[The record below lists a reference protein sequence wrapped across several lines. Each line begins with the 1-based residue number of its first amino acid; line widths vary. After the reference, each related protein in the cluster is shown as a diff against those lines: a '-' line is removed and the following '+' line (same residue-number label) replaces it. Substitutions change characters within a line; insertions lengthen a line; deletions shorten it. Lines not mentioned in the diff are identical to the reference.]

1 MNKKEN
7 LVIRLSFSIKL
18 AILVLVHFCTFY
30 TLLLRGPKSKRE
42 GYRVRAYETMLVLK
56 SDLEEATRDALIEK
70 YEGVVAKEGGTVN
83 PTTKLGKRRLAY
95 EINNYRDG

>member
-1 MNKKEN
+1 
-7 LVIRLSFSIKL
+7 
-18 AILVLVHFCTFY
+18 
-30 TLLLRGPKSKRE
+30 
-42 GYRVRAYETMLVLK
+42 MLVLK

-95 EINNYRDG
+95 EINNYRDGFYALLNFEANTTTPAELERLLKIDESVLRYLTTVKEQ

>member
-1 MNKKEN
+1 M
-7 LVIRLSFSIKL
+7 
-18 AILVLVHFCTFY
+18 
-30 TLLLRGPKSKRE
+30 
-42 GYRVRAYETMLVLK
+42 RAYETMLVLK

-95 EINNYRDG
+95 EINNYRDGFYALLNFEANNTTPAELERLLKIDESVLRYLTTVKEQ

>member
-1 MNKKEN
+1 M
-7 LVIRLSFSIKL
+7 
-18 AILVLVHFCTFY
+18 
-30 TLLLRGPKSKRE
+30 
-42 GYRVRAYETMLVLK
+42 RAYETMLVLK

-95 EINNYRDG
+95 EINNYRDGFYALLNFEANTTTPAELERLLKIDESVLRYLTTVKEQ